1 MIDKTLLTET
11 VAKAIADTDLFIV
24 SINITSDNNITVT
37 LDSPSGVD
45 IDQCVR
51 LTREIEATFDRDIE
65 DYELEVGSAGL
76 TAPMTVLPQFKMN
89 IGNPVEI
96 LTRDGRKLHAT
107 LTDVTDDLSAI
118 TVTVP
123 TKVKEPGAKRPT
135 IQDIPETINLDNVKY
150 ITREIIF

>member
-1 MIDKTLLTET
+1 
-11 VAKAIADTDLFIV
+11 
-24 SINITSDNNITVT
+24 
-37 LDSPSGVD
+37 
-45 IDQCVR
+45 
-51 LTREIEATFDRDIE
+51 
-65 DYELEVGSAGL
+65 
-76 TAPMTVLPQFKMN
+76 MN